1 MRYISFSTMSL
12 RRLVTFTVT
21 LSPSAKNG
29 TGGILTTRVFEFN
42 EGFQTFRE
50 TVNIV
55 CSRSTANYSSGLN
68 VGKEVWSFGFAL
80 LP

>member
-1 MRYISFSTMSL
+1 MSL
-12 RRLVTFTVT
+12 SRLVTFTVT

-50 TVNIV
+50 TVNVTTSASDILHAFTFPKIGRAHV
-55 CSRSTANYSSGLN
+55 
-68 VGKEVWSFGFAL
+68 
-80 LP
+80 